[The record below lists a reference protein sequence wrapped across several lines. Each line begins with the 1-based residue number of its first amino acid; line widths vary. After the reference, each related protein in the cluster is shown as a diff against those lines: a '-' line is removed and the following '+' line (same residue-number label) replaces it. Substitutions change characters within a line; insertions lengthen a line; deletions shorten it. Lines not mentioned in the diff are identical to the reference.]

1 MATLCASVLMAI
13 NGVGEKGA
21 AAVIK
26 ERAYGPFQIFPTS

>member
-1 MATLCASVLMAI
+1 MGLQSI

-26 ERAYGPFQIFPTS
+26 ERAYGDFESVEQLP